1 MLKTMRN
8 SFHHL
13 KWTLFAVI
21 IVFVLGFVYFSGS
34 GTGSGD
40 VTSQVVAKIGGET
53 ISAAEFDR
61 RYRTELE
68 RQQAQYQGK
77 LSPELI
83 RALNLPRQ
91 VLDGMI
97 DRSLRV
103 EAAKRLNLRVTD
115 EEVAQAVLAFPDL
128 QENGHFIGSEKYE
141 RALRASGYTPER
153 FEEEVREGLLL
164 QKYSSMI
171 KASVL
176 VPDKDLQREFSV
188 RNDKASIEYVKIPAA
203 KIETTFNAT
212 DKDLQAFL
220 EKHKDRYHTA
230 EQRKVKYLLVDKG
243 RVRAKIKVP
252 EADLKAE
259 YERRKASFAVPEQV
273 TASHILIKVD
283 PDKGAP
289 AEAEAKQKADAL
301 FARLQKGED
310 FAKLANEN
318 TDDPSGKGN
327 GGQLGAFSRGQMVPE
342 FDEAAFSMNP
352 GEIKGPIKTQ
362 FGFHIIKLA
371 SKTPPRVRTL
381 EEVKDQL
388 SSELSE
394 TRAQAETERLGREL
408 AEKVK
413 GKKAASDDELRKL
426 QDDVVTFNETPWVAK
441 GDPVPGIGANPR
453 FTDEAWTTKP
463 GTLSTTPISTSRGTV
478 FVKPSEERAAG
489 VPPFAEIKARLT
501 MDYQAERRDEEAI
514 TKLTPAAQELA
525 SGTPLSTLAA
535 RYDTEVKTT
544 PEFAPGG
551 TIPDIGS
558 APELSTRVFATA
570 KGQAGPPVAVPGGFV
585 LFRVVNKT
593 TADPK
598 TFDTQ
603 KADILDTL
611 RAREA
616 DRLLR
621 AELSRMRVDRK
632 IVINEDLLKSFLPE
646 QGAQQRRG

>member
-21 IVFVLGFVYFSGS
+21 VVFVLGFVYFSGS
-34 GTGSGD
+34 GAGTGD
-40 VTSQVVAKIGGET
+40 VSGQVVAKIGGDT

-61 RYRTELE
+61 RYRSELE

-97 DRSLRV
+97 DRQLRL
-103 EAAKRLNLRVTD
+103 EAAKRLKLRVTD
-115 EEVAQAVLAFPDL
+115 EEVATAVLSFPEL
-128 QENGHFIGSEKYE
+128 QENGHFVGSEKYE

-153 FEEEVREGLLL
+153 FEGEIREGLLL
-164 QKYSSMI
+164 QKYSTLI

-176 VPDKDLQREFSV
+176 VPEKDIQREFST
-188 RNDKASIEYVKIPAA
+188 RNDKASIEYIRIPAS
-203 KIETTFNAT
+203 KVETSFSAT
-212 DKDLQAFL
+212 DKELQDFL
-220 EKHKDRYHTA
+220 EKHKDRYKTA
-230 EQRKVKYLLVDKG
+230 EQRKIKYLLVDKG
-243 RVRAKIKVP
+243 RVRNKMKVP

-259 YERRKASFAVPEQV
+259 YERRKSSFQMPEQV
-273 TASHILIKVD
+273 TAAHILIKVD
-283 PDKGAP
+283 PDKGP
-289 AEAEAKQKADAL
+289 AADNEARRKADAL
-301 FARLQKGED
+301 FARLKKGED
-310 FAKLANEN
+310 FTKLANEN
-318 TDDPSGKGN
+318 TEDPSGKGN
-327 GGQLGAFSRGQMVPE
+327 GGQLGSFGRGQMVPE
-342 FDEAAFSMNP
+342 FEQAAFSMNP

-371 SKTPPRVRTL
+371 AKTPARTKTF

-388 SSELSE
+388 NSEMSE
-394 TRAQAETERLGREL
+394 TRAQAETDRLAREL

-413 GKKAASDDELRKL
+413 AKKSASDDELRKL

-441 GDPVPGIGANPR
+441 GEPVPGIGANPR
-453 FTDEAWTTKP
+453 FTDEAWATKLNQISP
-463 GTLSTTPISTSRGTV
+463 TPITTTRGTA
-478 FVKPSEERAAG
+478 FVKPTEERPAG

-501 MDYQAERRDEEAI
+501 MDYQAERRDQEAVA
-514 TKLTPAAQELA
+514 KLTPAAQELA
-525 SGTPLSTLAA
+525 SGTPLATLAA
-535 RYDTEVKTT
+535 RYETEVKTT
-544 PEFAPGG
+544 PDFPPGG
-551 TIPDIGS
+551 AVPDIGN
-558 APELSTRVFATA
+558 APDLSTKVFATP

-585 LFRVVNKT
+585 LFRVVNRT

-598 TFDTQ
+598 AFEAQ
-603 KADILDTL
+603 KTEILDNL

-621 AELSRMRVDRK
+621 AELTRMKADRK
-632 IVINEDLLKSFLPE
+632 IQVNEELLKTFLPE
-646 QGAQQRRG
+646 QGSSRRG

>member
-21 IVFVLGFVYFSGS
+21 IVFILGFVYFSGS
-34 GTGSGD
+34 GTSTGD
-40 VTSQVVAKIGGET
+40 VSGQVVAKIGGQS
-53 ISAAEFDR
+53 ISAQEFDR
-61 RYRTELE
+61 RYRAELE

-83 RALNLPRQ
+83 RALNIPRQ

-97 DRSLRV
+97 DRNLRL
-103 EAAKRLNLRVTD
+103 EAARRLSLRVTD
-115 EEVAQAVLAFPDL
+115 EEVAQAVLAFPEL
-128 QENGHFIGSEKYE
+128 QENGHFVGSEKYE

-164 QKYSSMI
+164 QKYSSLI

-176 VPDKDLQREFSV
+176 VPDKDLQKEFSA
-188 RNDKASIEYVKIPAA
+188 RNDKASIEYVKIPSA

-220 EKHKDRYHTA
+220 DKHKDRYHTA
-230 EQRKVKYLLVDKG
+230 EQRKLKYLLVDKG
-243 RVRAKIKVP
+243 KVRAKIKIP
-252 EADLKAE
+252 DADLKAD
-259 YERRKASFAVPEQV
+259 YERRKGSFSVPEQV
-273 TASHILIKVD
+273 TASHILVKVD
-283 PDKGAP
+283 PDKGPA
-289 AEAEAKQKADAL
+289 AEAQARQKADAL
-301 FARLQKGED
+301 YARIQKGED

-318 TDDPSGKGN
+318 TDDPSGKGS
-327 GGQLGAFSRGQMVPE
+327 GGALGSFSKGQMVPE
-342 FDEAAFSMNP
+342 FDDAVFSMNP
-352 GEIKGPIKTQ
+352 GEVKGPIKTQ
-362 FGFHIIKLA
+362 FGFHIIKLTA
-371 SKTPPRVRTL
+371 KTPPHVRTL

-388 SSELSE
+388 SAEMSE

-408 AEKVK
+408 AEKLK
-413 GKKAASDDELRKL
+413 TKKTATDDELRKL
-426 QDDVVTFNETPWVAK
+426 QDDAVTFNETPWVAK
-441 GDPVPGIGANPR
+441 GDPIPGIGANPK
-453 FTDEAWTTKP
+453 FTDEAWTTKI
-463 GTLSTTPISTSRGTV
+463 GQLSTTPITTNRGTV
-478 FVKPSEERAAG
+478 FVKPSEERPAG

-501 MDYQAERRDEEAI
+501 MDYQAEKRDEEAI
-514 TKLTPAAQELA
+514 TKLTPAAQELS
-525 SGTPLSTLAA
+525 SGTPLATIAA
-535 RYDTEVKTT
+535 RYETEVKTT

-551 TIPDIGS
+551 SIPDIGS
-558 APELSTRVFATA
+558 APDLSTKVFATA

-603 KADILDTL
+603 KNDILDSL
-611 RAREA
+611 RAKEA

-621 AELSRMRVDRK
+621 AELTRMRADRK
-632 IVINEDLLKSFLPE
+632 IQINEDLLKTFLPE
-646 QGAQQRRG
+646 QGAQPRG